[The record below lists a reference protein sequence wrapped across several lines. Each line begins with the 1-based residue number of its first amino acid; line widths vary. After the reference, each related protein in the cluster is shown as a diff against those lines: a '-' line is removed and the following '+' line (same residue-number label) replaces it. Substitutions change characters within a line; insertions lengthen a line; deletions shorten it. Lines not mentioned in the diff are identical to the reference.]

1 MKTNNNLTNSKI
13 QMFSRFLTLHAK
25 HAALVVA
32 LLLMGLGAKAQTNY
46 VFMNGNY
53 FLAQSTTAT
62 TSFVPNASIYT
73 GTSGS
78 TFRNGNNYYIR
89 YNNGLTFSTTNSSNL
104 TITNNYLTYR
114 SGGGSTYYLNL
125 NGTTWRMSNNTSNRA
140 TVYTVTTN
148 QYAATLSDFTI
159 SSGDAILTAAGT
171 YSYGHTNTAY
181 TQAYTQ
187 YSFNSLNYYST
198 DASQAASTTQP
209 TSTEVTTGYTWS
221 LTGGGAYASVNPS
234 TGEIT
239 VSSLPANDTE
249 LTLTCSVTA
258 NGITK
263 TATKTITL
271 YGTTVAEPTI
281 TRSGNTVTLAT
292 SSVGATIYYTTD
304 GSDPSSSSTAYSSPF
319 SIDGL
324 TFPVTVKAIAIRNGY
339 SSTVASET
347 YSSPVCE
354 TPVIT
359 ISSTGDVTITC
370 ATEGASIYYTTDGS
384 NPTASS
390 TLYSGTFAVPNETTV
405 KAIATKTGYDD
416 SEVAS
421 KLYVTTGVSGSSVIL
436 NDLEDHSW
444 SYYSDPDCPIRSL
457 NPADVKITYYGDG
470 IMMINSTGSTD
481 YTTSSVEGTDY
492 IRTGNA
498 DYVGGAKVNVGGEDE
513 NTFVYYKTLERG
525 DATTTAW
532 TFSSGSQSSAA
543 SRCPYTP
550 IPNPFQVR
558 PTYGS
563 TWDGTNTDTWTGWR
577 GFQCWRLK
585 SVSGGAVYS
594 VASGGPA
601 LSAGA
606 IVNAETEIYFA
617 PNSEYGMEVELEA
630 VWAIAYV
637 VKANADNN
645 AIQTKTVGYE
655 RNFIVLHSTSSSYNF
670 GGTSGKRITNIDYSA
685 TVSTYYPDGTP
696 GTNTGSTI
704 RGAASSYNMTLEANT
719 KFENIQFNME
729 SKTLNAAGKNLIIGR
744 GCSGTVNQVQG
755 HITSS
760 STVSSNVNCNLRLES
775 GSYSAFSLI
784 ANYSSTTEYSGIVYA
799 KVIFGCDYDR
809 AKNDNTK
816 LSVAPSGTI
825 QGCDRIRFSN
835 SGNKDQLMFDWNVKS
850 GQLQHNLLGDAGAG
864 NSLYLG
870 GATTTRYQ
878 GKRRLVVE
886 GGELANIA
894 GGINGYYSSDNPNY
908 DTYTTYTVSDHTYIR
923 ITNGNAT
930 VRGSIYGAAA
940 YSGSAGGRMF
950 VFTGGTIGGWVAG
963 GANGTQET
971 GGALNGATNLYI
983 GGNTSVN
990 SNGSETVINR
1000 AVGGN
1005 VFGAG
1010 CGYSTSSSSG
1020 QVSAGTT
1027 VVVAD
1032 NAFVER
1038 GVYGGGS
1045 YGYTTSTAD
1054 IYILGGT
1061 VGGAVG
1067 GVSGTT
1073 YSSSITGGVFG
1084 GACQNQGGTVN
1095 ITMKGGTVEGGLY
1108 GGSNATGTISGNVTM
1123 QINGGQ
1129 VGTSSTYADIHGGGY
1144 GSATIVS
1151 GNVELTLGTTT
1162 ATSGVTVYGDVY
1174 GGSALGSV
1182 NGTSATTA
1190 YHTTVTLNA
1199 GTVNGSLYGGALG
1212 DNSTAANVYGPVTVN
1227 VMGGSVNN
1235 VFGCNNVNGAPQQS
1249 VTVNV
1254 EKTNN
1259 SCAWSVGNVYGG
1271 GNQAAYTGSPVV
1283 NIKNGTVSLNVYGGG
1298 LGTSA
1303 TVTGNPV
1310 VTLGHSTSGYHAVV
1324 SGEVF
1329 GGGDAAPVVGNP
1341 EVHLTN
1347 RSTVGSHVFGGGNR
1361 ATVTGDTFVWLRDR
1375 AKVYGNVYGGGNE
1388 GEVDGDTKVVVNS
1401 NNVE

>member
-32 LLLMGLGAKAQTNY
+32 LLLMGLGAKAQTYY
-46 VFMNGNY
+46 VFYNSTYGYLYNNSGT
-53 FLAQSTTAT
+53 LASSMSLQFDKS
-62 TSFVPNASIYT
+62 SVWNASGTLGTTDRTITSYT
-73 GTSGS
+73 NSSLYLHTS
-78 TFRNGNNYYIR
+78 T
-89 YNNGLTFSTTNSSNL
+89 NNGGTVSLSTSSTNWQMRSNYLCVRSTGFSTTN
-104 TITNNYLTYR
+104 
-114 SGGGSTYYLNL
+114 YYLRTT
-125 NGTTWRMSNNTSNRA
+125 NGTSFTTSNNTNGA
-140 TVYTVTTN
+140 YLPYTVTVSDIAAAVSDFSISGN
-148 QYAATLSDFTI
+148 ATLSATGTFTYTHSNATTNAAYTLYTFNSANHYVN
-159 SSGDAILTAAGT
+159 SSNVDAGT
-171 YSYGHTNTAY
+171 
-181 TQAYTQ
+181 
-187 YSFNSLNYYST
+187 SL
-198 DASQAASTTQP
+198 P
-209 TSTEVTTGYTWS
+209 ETEVTTGYTWS
-221 LTGGGAYASVNPS
+221 LTGGGAYASVNAS

-281 TRSGNTVTLAT
+281 TRLGNTVTLAT

-304 GSDPSSSSTAYSSPF
+304 GSEPSSSSTAYSGPF

-370 ATEGASIYYTTDGS
+370 ATEGASIYYTTDGTT
-384 NPTASS
+384 PTSGS
-390 TLYSGTFAVPNETTV
+390 TAYSTTFAVPNETTV
-405 KAIATKTGYDD
+405 KAIAIKTGYDD

-470 IMMINSTGSTD
+470 IMMINSTGSTTD
-481 YTTSSVEGTDY
+481 YTASSVEGTDY

-594 VASGGPA
+594 VASDGSA

-655 RNFIVLHSTSSSYNF
+655 RNFIVLHSTSSNYNF
-670 GGTSGKRITNIDYSA
+670 GGTSGKRITNINYSA
-685 TVSTYYPDGTP
+685 TVSTYYPDGTQ
-696 GTNTGSTI
+696 GNNTGSTI
-704 RGAASSYNMTLEANT
+704 RGAATSYNMTLQANT
-719 KFENIQFNME
+719 KFENIQFNM
-729 SKTLNAAGKNLIIGR
+729 SSNTLNAAGNNLIIGR
-744 GCSGTVNQVQG
+744 GVTASGTYCAASISGYNSDN
-755 HITSS
+755 TSIS
-760 STVSSNVNCNLRLES
+760 EEQNYSIRVES
-775 GSYSAFSLI
+775 GSFQYMSLLVYGESTVVFSNKITVKGTL
-784 ANYSSTTEYSGIVYA
+784 
-799 KVIFGCDYDR
+799 GCDYDR
-809 AKNDNTK
+809 AKGSDGLLSIGEVYGSRRMRCTATSNKDNTTFSFHVK
-816 LSVAPSGTI
+816 SGTI
-825 QGCDRIRFSN
+825 NDRFYLGSN
-835 SGNKDQLMFDWNVKS
+835 LHSANTNYLGKRVLFFEGGVVNSEMVGGLD
-850 GQLQHNLLGDAGAG
+850 GDAVTDPTTDVIKVKVT
-864 NSLYLG
+864 G
-870 GATTTRYQ
+870 GEFHSQIYTAATTND
-878 GKRRLVVE
+878 GIGARRL
-886 GGELANIA
+886 
-894 GGINGYYSSDNPNY
+894 
-908 DTYTTYTVSDHTYIR
+908 
-923 ITNGNAT
+923 
-930 VRGSIYGAAA
+930 
-940 YSGSAGGRMF
+940 
-950 VFTGGTIGGWVAG
+950 VFTGGTSYGWIAG
-963 GANGTQET
+963 GANGTSSGDGILQ
-971 GGALNGATNLYI
+971 GNANIYF
-983 GGNTSVN
+983 GGNAKCLYDTENDQTFN
-990 SNGSETVINR
+990 S
-1000 AVGGN
+1000 AKGGN
-1005 VFGAG
+1005 IFGAG
-1010 CGYSTSSSSG
+1010 CGISSSTT
-1020 QVSAGTT
+1020 AGRVDNST

-1032 NAFVER
+1032 NAEVAR
-1038 GVYGGGS
+1038 DVYGGGN
-1045 YGYTTSTAD
+1045 YGFVQTGGTTNL
-1054 IYILGGT
+1054 YVLGGT
-1061 VGGAVG
+1061 VHG
-1067 GVSGTT
+1067 S
-1073 YSSSITGGVFG
+1073 VFG
-1084 GACQNQGGTVN
+1084 GSNQQQGQTVN

-1108 GGSNATGTISGNVTM
+1108 GGSNATGTINNNVTM

-1129 VGTSSTYADIHGGGY
+1129 VGTSSTNADIHGGGY

-1151 GNVELTLGTTT
+1151 GNVDLTLGTTT

-1182 NGTSATTA
+1182 NGTSATTT

-1271 GNQAAYTGSPVV
+1271 GNQAAYTGSPSV

-1329 GGGDAAPVVGNP
+1329 GGGDAAPVVGSP

-1388 GEVDGDTKVVVNS
+1388 GEVDGDTKVIVNS